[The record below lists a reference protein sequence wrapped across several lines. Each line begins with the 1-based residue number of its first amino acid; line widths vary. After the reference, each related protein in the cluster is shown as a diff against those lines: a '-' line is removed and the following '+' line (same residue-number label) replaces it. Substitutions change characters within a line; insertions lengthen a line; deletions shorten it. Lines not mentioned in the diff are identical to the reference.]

1 MQAIQNQ
8 VYVESFDAVHSSTNK
23 DKSYIIIQYSNGET
37 QKVEVD
43 TNKLDTPETLSKVKE
58 TYKKHLHQD

>member
-1 MQAIQNQ
+1 MQYLPPQIK
-8 VYVESFDAVHSSTNK
+8 VETFDIVHSSTNK

-43 TNKLDTPETLSKVKE
+43 TAKLDTSETLSKVKE
-58 TYKKHLHQD
+58 TYKKHLHQE